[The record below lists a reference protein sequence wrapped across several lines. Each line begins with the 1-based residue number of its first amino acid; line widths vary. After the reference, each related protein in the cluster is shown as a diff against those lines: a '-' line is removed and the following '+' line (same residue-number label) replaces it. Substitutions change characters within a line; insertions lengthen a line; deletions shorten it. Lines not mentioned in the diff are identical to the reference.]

1 MELCLRPE
9 DIYKLTLLYKHG
21 KEAPERFNDA
31 KSLDTQAHGED
42 KSMIYV
48 EIKRDIEKQ
57 KDIEVVQA
65 LYLHNHPIFVPYNSK
80 RGDPNQT
87 L

>member
-31 KSLDTQAHGED
+31 QSLDTQAHGE
-42 KSMIYV
+42 
-48 EIKRDIEKQ
+48 
-57 KDIEVVQA
+57 
-65 LYLHNHPIFVPYNSK
+65 N
-80 RGDPNQT
+80 
-87 L
+87 